1 VVRAILLDYY
11 ETTVD
16 VLDAQ
21 PAEDKVWELAFLTEL
36 FPALDRPCFVQD
48 DNVSYHLDYHERVR
62 WELME
67 QRLLRQSQQ
76 KLAHLLRRHAAVPA
90 GNP

>member
-1 VVRAILLDYY
+1 
-11 ETTVD
+11 

-21 PAEDKVWELAFLTEL
+21 RSADKVWELAFLTEL
-36 FPALDRPCFVQD
+36 FPALGRPCFVQE

-67 QRLLRQSQQ
+67 DRLMRRSRQ
-76 KLAHLLRRHAAVPA
+76 KLSDLLAQHCEGGPTAIS
-90 GNP
+90 